1 MSTAYASTII
11 DAPLAKVWA
20 HLRNFG
26 AVAAYNSAAAK
37 TSLEGAE
44 SGDQVGSVRSVS
56 MPDGTVVR
64 ERLLAL
70 SDVDHSATYTVEI
83 EGAPF
88 RNALSS
94 VRLLPVTDRG
104 VTFIEWTAEFDAAD
118 LSVAS
123 HLREHLVNDIFADLF
138 RGIRALVANE

>member
-20 HLRNFG
+20 HIRNFG
-26 AVAAYNSAAAK
+26 AVAAYNPAAAK
-37 TSLEGAE
+37 TSLDGAA

-56 MPDGTVVR
+56 MPDGVVVR

-83 EGAPF
+83 DGATF
-88 RNALSS
+88 TNAVST
-94 VRLLPVTDRG
+94 VRLLPVTDRN
-104 VTFIEWTAEFDAAD
+104 VTFIEWTAGFDAAD
-118 LSVAS
+118 LSAAAT
-123 HLREHLVNDIFADLF
+123 LREHLVNDIFADLF
-138 RGIRALVANE
+138 RGIRALVAVK